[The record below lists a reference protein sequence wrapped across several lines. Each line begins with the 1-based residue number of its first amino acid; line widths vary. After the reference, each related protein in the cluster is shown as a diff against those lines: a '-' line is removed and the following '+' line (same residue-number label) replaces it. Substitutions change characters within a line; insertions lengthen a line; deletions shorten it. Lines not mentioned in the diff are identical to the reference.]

1 MIEETSYPFEPRS
14 RIVPESELLTDE
26 METWYIHATSAGPQT
41 VLTSRNSGDLLM
53 EYRSSDNKPVLVR
66 LRRVEIARALIRI
79 AERHI
84 AARAS
89 HPGDVT
95 QARLL

>member
-1 MIEETSYPFEPRS
+1 MIEETSYPFEPRT
-14 RIVPESELLTDE
+14 RVVPESELLTDE
-26 METWYIHATSAGPQT
+26 YETWYSHQTSAGVQT
-41 VLTSRNSGDLLM
+41 VLASRNSGDLLM
-53 EYRSSDNKPVLVR
+53 EYRTDGHPPVLVR

-84 AARAS
+84 EARAS